1 MLAYL
6 ATKGQFLIDAP
17 NIEDKVKDA
26 VYKHLHLRVAPAEYN
41 SWRNSL
47 GNAMFHVMNS
57 DAIPDDAA
65 VAVEYRL
72 NGRRF
77 RIDFM
82 IGGTDSSG
90 KEAVSI
96 IELKQWT
103 DVKFSDLGEHVR
115 TAVGGGVHDE
125 QHPSYQAWSYLTH
138 LRDFNEY
145 AYSNQLNIN
154 AGAYLH
160 NCTDDAVVRDVR
172 FNEITSRAP
181 VFIKGEIQALREHV
195 SGVIHEG
202 IGIELFQDLD
212 SAVIRPSKQ
221 LADAVGGML
230 EGKDEFVLLDDQKT
244 ALERIILATN
254 YAQDAQKQVLI
265 INGGPGTGKSVISI
279 NALARITSAR
289 LNARYVTPNGAP
301 RKVYESKLSGIIPGD
316 TFKHLF
322 TGSGS
327 FWDSEEDTYDA
338 LIVDESH
345 RLTMKSGF
353 MKNLGENQIKEI
365 IHAARTSVF
374 FIDEAQ
380 KVTWAD
386 VGEIDAIE
394 EAAELAGAQV
404 HHLTLSS
411 QFRCGGSDDFLA
423 WLDDALGVQPTPD
436 HYFSTERF
444 DFQIF
449 DSVKELEKTIRER
462 NKESNKARLV
472 AGYCWEWVSK
482 NDSEKFDIVFPAEK
496 FKMKWNL
503 SASSQTWIIQP
514 NSVNEVGCIHTCQG
528 LEVDYVGVIV
538 GDDLVARD
546 GELFTQP
553 SKRAKSDKSL
563 NGFKKAMKE
572 SPIEAEL
579 KADEIIRNTYRT
591 LMTRGMK
598 GCYVYFTDSETSKHF
613 KKILGDTI
621 IGEIPGVE

>member
-6 ATKGQFLIDAP
+6 ATKSQFLRDAP

-26 VYKHLHLRVAPAEYN
+26 VFKHLHLRVGQAEYN

-47 GNAMFHVMNS
+47 GNAMYHVMNTPE
-57 DAIPDDAA
+57 IPDDAA

-82 IGGTDSSG
+82 IGGTDANG
-90 KEAVSI
+90 NEAISI
-96 IELKQWT
+96 VELKQWT
-103 DVKFSDLGEHVR
+103 EIEFSQLGDHVL
-115 TAVGGGVHDE
+115 TQVGRGRHNE

-145 AYSNQLNIN
+145 AYTNQLTLN

-160 NCTDDAVVRDVR
+160 NCHSDSVIRDER
-172 FNEITSRAP
+172 FKEVTGKAP
-181 VFIKGEIQALREHV
+181 VFIKGELQDLREHISQV
-195 SGVIHEG
+195 ISNGVDID
-202 IGIELFQDLD
+202 LFRELD
-212 SAVIRPSKQ
+212 SAAIRPSKQ

-230 EGKDEFVLLDDQKT
+230 AGKDEFVLLDDQKT
-244 ALERIILATN
+244 ALETIINATN
-254 YAQDAQKQVLI
+254 YAQDAEKQVLI

-279 NALARITSAR
+279 NALARITSSR

-301 RKVYESKLSGIIPGD
+301 RKVYESKLAGVITGD

-322 TGSGS
+322 SGSGS
-327 FWDSEEDTYDA
+327 FWDADEDQYDA

-345 RLTMKSGF
+345 RLTLKSGF
-353 MKNLGENQIKEI
+353 MKNLGANQIKEI
-365 IHAARTSVF
+365 INAARTSVF

-386 VGEIDAIE
+386 VGEIDSIE
-394 EAAELAGAQV
+394 EAALEVGAKVQ
-404 HHLTLSS
+404 HLTLSS
-411 QFRCGGSDDFLA
+411 QFRCGGSDDYLA
-423 WLDDALGVQPTPD
+423 WLDDALGVQSTPD
-436 HYFSTERF
+436 HYFSTDRF
-444 DFQIF
+444 DFKIF
-449 DSVKELEKTIRER
+449 DSIRELENAIRLKNE
-462 NKESNKARLV
+462 EANKARLV
-472 AGYCWEWVSK
+472 AGYCWDWVSQK
-482 NDSEKFDIVFPAEK
+482 DPEKFDIVFPEEK

-503 SASSQTWIIQP
+503 TSYGQNWIIDP

-538 GDDLVARD
+538 GEDLVVKD
-546 GELFTQP
+546 GELITQP
-553 SKRAKSDKSL
+553 SKRAKTDKSL
-563 NGFKKAMKE
+563 KGFKKALKE

-598 GCYVYFTDSETSKHF
+598 GCYVYFADCATANYF
-613 KKILGDTI
+613 KNLLA
-621 IGEIPGVE
+621 E

>member
-6 ATKGQFLIDAP
+6 ATKAQFLIDAP

-26 VYKHLHLRVAPAEYN
+26 VFKHLHLRVAPAEYN

-57 DAIPDDAA
+57 DSIPDDAA

-90 KEAVSI
+90 KEAISI

-103 DVKFSDLGEHVR
+103 DIKFSDLGEHVR
-115 TAVGGGVHDE
+115 TAVGGGIHDE

-160 NCTDDAVVRDVR
+160 NCTDDAVVRDDR
-172 FNEITSRAP
+172 FNEITDRAP
-181 VFIKGEIQALREHV
+181 VFIKGEIEALRDHV

-202 IGIELFQDLD
+202 IGIELFKDLD
-212 SAVIRPSKQ
+212 AAVIRPSKQ

-244 ALERIILATN
+244 ALERIIQATN

-327 FWDSEEDTYDA
+327 FWDSAEDTYDA

-365 IHAARTSVF
+365 INAARTSVF

-394 EAAELAGAQV
+394 EAAQMAGANVQ
-404 HHLTLSS
+404 HLTLSS
-411 QFRCGGSDDFLA
+411 QFRCGGSDDYLA
-423 WLDDALGVQPTPD
+423 WLDDALGVQATAD
-436 HYFSTERF
+436 HYFSTDRF
-444 DFQIF
+444 DFRIF
-449 DSVKELEKTIRER
+449 DSVKELEETIREK

-472 AGYCWEWVSK
+472 AGYCWDWVSSK
-482 NDSEKFDIVFPAEK
+482 DSEKFDIVIPSEK

-503 SASSQTWIIQP
+503 NSYGQTWIIDP
-514 NSVNEVGCIHTCQG
+514 KSVNEVGCIHTCQG
-528 LEVDYVGVIV
+528 LEVDYVGVII
-538 GDDLVARD
+538 GEDLVFTG
-546 GELFTQP
+546 GELITQP
-553 SKRAKSDKSL
+553 QHRAKTDKSL
-563 NGFKKAMKE
+563 KGYKKALKE

-598 GCYVYFTDSETSKHF
+598 GCYVYFTDAETARYF
-613 KKILGDTI
+613 KRLVATL
-621 IGEIPGVE
+621 

>member
-6 ATKGQFLIDAP
+6 ATKAQFLIDAP

-26 VYKHLHLRVAPAEYN
+26 VFKHLHLRVAPAEYN

-57 DAIPDDAA
+57 DSIPDDAA

-90 KEAVSI
+90 KEAISI

-103 DVKFSDLGEHVR
+103 DIKFSDLGEHVR
-115 TAVGGGVHDE
+115 TAVGGGIHDE

-160 NCTDDAVVRDVR
+160 NCTDDAVVRDDR
-172 FNEITSRAP
+172 FNEITDRAP
-181 VFIKGEIQALREHV
+181 VFIKGEIEALRDHV

-202 IGIELFQDLD
+202 IGIELFKDLD
-212 SAVIRPSKQ
+212 AAVIRPSKQ

-244 ALERIILATN
+244 ALERIIQATN

-327 FWDSEEDTYDA
+327 FWDSAEDTYDA

-365 IHAARTSVF
+365 INAARTSVF

-394 EAAELAGAQV
+394 EAAQLAGANVQ
-404 HHLTLSS
+404 HLTLSS
-411 QFRCGGSDDFLA
+411 QFRCGGSDDYLA
-423 WLDDALGVQPTPD
+423 WLDDALGVQATAD
-436 HYFSTERF
+436 HYFSTDRF

-449 DSVKELEKTIRER
+449 DSVKELEITIREK
-462 NKESNKARLV
+462 NTESNKARLV
-472 AGYCWEWVSK
+472 AGYCWDWVSK
-482 NDSEKFDIVFPAEK
+482 TDSEKFDIVIPSEK

-503 SASSQTWIIQP
+503 NSYGQTWIIDP
-514 NSVNEVGCIHTCQG
+514 KSVNEVGCIHTCQG
-528 LEVDYVGVIV
+528 LEVDYVGVII
-538 GDDLVARD
+538 GEDLVVKD
-546 GELFTQP
+546 GELITQP
-553 SKRAKSDKSL
+553 AERAKTDKSL
-563 NGFKKAMKE
+563 KGFKKALKE

-598 GCYVYFTDSETSKHF
+598 GCYVYFTNEKTAKYFRS
-613 KKILGDTI
+613 L
-621 IGEIPGVE
+621 IPNS

>member
-6 ATKGQFLIDAP
+6 ATKAQFLIDAP

-26 VYKHLHLRVAPAEYN
+26 VFKHLHLRVAPAEYN

-47 GNAMFHVMNS
+47 GNAMFHVLNS
-57 DAIPDDAA
+57 DSIPDDAA

-90 KEAVSI
+90 KEAISI

-103 DVKFSDLGEHVR
+103 DIKFSDLGEHVR
-115 TAVGGGVHDE
+115 TAVGGGIHDE

-160 NCTDDAVVRDVR
+160 NCTDDAVVRDDR
-172 FNEITSRAP
+172 FNEITDRAP
-181 VFIKGEIQALREHV
+181 VFIKGEIDALRDHV

-202 IGIELFQDLD
+202 IGIELFKDLD
-212 SAVIRPSKQ
+212 AAVIRPSKQ

-244 ALERIILATN
+244 ALERIIQATN

-279 NALARITSAR
+279 NALARITSSR

-327 FWDSEEDTYDA
+327 FWDSDEDTYDA

-365 IHAARTSVF
+365 INAARTSVF

-394 EAAELAGAQV
+394 EAAQLAGANVQ
-404 HHLTLSS
+404 HLTLSS
-411 QFRCGGSDDFLA
+411 QFRCGGSDDYLA
-423 WLDDALGVQPTPD
+423 WLDDALGVQATAD
-436 HYFSTERF
+436 HYFSTDRF
-444 DFQIF
+444 DFRIF
-449 DSVKELEKTIRER
+449 DSVKELEETIREK

-472 AGYCWEWVSK
+472 AGYCWDWVSSK
-482 NDSEKFDIVFPAEK
+482 DSEKFDIVIPSEK

-503 SASSQTWIIQP
+503 NSYGQTWIIDP
-514 NSVNEVGCIHTCQG
+514 KSVNEVGCIHTCQG
-528 LEVDYVGVIV
+528 LEVDYVGVII
-538 GDDLVARD
+538 GEDLVFTG
-546 GELFTQP
+546 GELITQP
-553 SKRAKSDKSL
+553 QHRAKTDKSL
-563 NGFKKAMKE
+563 KGYKKALKE

-598 GCYVYFTDSETSKHF
+598 GCYVYFTDAETARYF
-613 KKILGDTI
+613 KRLVATL
-621 IGEIPGVE
+621 